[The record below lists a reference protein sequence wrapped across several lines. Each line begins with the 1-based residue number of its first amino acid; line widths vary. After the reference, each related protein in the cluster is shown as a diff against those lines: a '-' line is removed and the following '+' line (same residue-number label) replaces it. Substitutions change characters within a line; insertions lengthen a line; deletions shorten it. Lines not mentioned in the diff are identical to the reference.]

1 MLSPDLVFVHKQ
13 AQDDQLVAYPQ
24 KFRDWP
30 EACRT
35 LSPIFQHHLVE
46 TPRSEGN
53 RVMSRLN
60 HPWAKI
66 KQIYYTSIKQRERNC
81 FRQLNLGND

>member
-60 HPWAKI
+60 QPWAEI
-66 KQIYYTSIKQRERNC
+66 KPIYCTSIRQRERSC